1 MALPLQEIKQL
12 RHRPNHPARRPLQVR
27 LSRADFHSSC
37 KSFFKVEFASQDITA
52 FGGLELIRRYF
63 RLIELGRTVRSV
75 FARYHIGGDYRAIDM
90 ILVIVVLILAGG
102 RRLDHLNY
110 LCEDPLVKRF
120 CDLLRLPRERS
131 VARWLKRFGHKSLEA
146 WVELN
151 SQIVCAALEKEKLGR
166 LTLDID
172 GSVITTGASVA
183 WAFRGFN
190 PHHRKHP
197 SYYPILAHLA
207 QTGHILRVKN
217 RPGNVH
223 DSRGAVV
230 FLRDLIDDVRIR
242 LGRALPLEF
251 RMDGAFFQRE
261 IIALLERKGAGYAIK
276 VPFFKWLGLLPLIRE
291 RQRWQALREGLDCFE
306 LSLPIAAWEK
316 TLRVVVYRKPVY
328 HQTKKNYQLDLFDP
342 DDGYFEY
349 SAVST
354 NLDLSAAALWD
365 FMAGRG
371 AQEKTFAELKGE
383 WALDVVPTHHY
394 GANSAWQQIAILGHN
409 LLRNF
414 QLHTLA
420 TAKPRSRKQTYRF
433 FLQSLKTIR
442 FKLIHQPA
450 RIIKPQ
456 GYQVL
461 RFSVA
466 PSVQQLI
473 KTIDQKLKAAA

>member
-1 MALPLQEIKQL
+1 
-12 RHRPNHPARRPLQVR
+12 VR
-27 LSRADFHSSC
+27 LSRADFHSAG
-37 KSFFKVEFASQDITA
+37 KSFFKIEFASQDITA
-52 FGGLELIRRYF
+52 FGGLELIRRYLA
-63 RLIELGRTVRSV
+63 LIELGRRVQKV
-75 FARYHIGGDYRAIDM
+75 FARYDLGGDYRAIDM
-90 ILVIVVLILAGG
+90 ILVIVALFLAGG

-110 LCEDPLVKRF
+110 LCQDPLVKRF
-120 CDLLRLPRERS
+120 CGLLRLPRERS
-131 VARWLKRFGHKSLEA
+131 VARWLKRFTHKSLMA
-146 WVELN
+146 LVELN
-151 SQIVCAALEKEKLGR
+151 SEMVGEAIEQQKLGR

-172 GSVITTGASVA
+172 GSVITTGASVS

-190 PHHRKHP
+190 PHHRKNP

-223 DSRGAVV
+223 DSKGALA

-242 LGRALPLEF
+242 LGRTLPLEL
-251 RMDGAFFQRE
+251 RMDGAFFQRD
-261 IIALLERKGAGYAIK
+261 IIELLERRRAEYAIK
-276 VPFFKWLGLLPLIRE
+276 VPFFKWLGLVPVIRE
-291 RQRWQALREGLDCFE
+291 RQRWQALREGMGCFE
-306 LSLPIAAWEK
+306 FSLHIAAWEK
-316 TLRVVVYRKPVY
+316 TLRVVVYRKPVH

-354 NLDLSAAALWD
+354 NLTLSAGALWD

-394 GANSAWQQIAILGHN
+394 GANSAWQQISILGHN
-409 LLRNF
+409 LLRSF
-414 QLHTLA
+414 QLQTLA
-420 TAKPRSRKQTYRF
+420 TPKPRSRKRTYSF
-433 FLQSLKTIR
+433 FLQSLKTLR

-450 RIIKPQ
+450 RLVQPQ
-456 GYQVL
+456 GYNVL

-466 PSVQQLI
+466 TPVQQLI
-473 KTIDQKLKAAA
+473 ETIEQKLMSAA

>member
-1 MALPLQEIKQL
+1 M
-12 RHRPNHPARRPLQVR
+12 R
-27 LSRADFHSSC
+27 LSRADFHSAC
-37 KSFFKVEFASQDITA
+37 KGFFKIEFASQDITA
-52 FGGLELIRRYF
+52 FGGLELIGRYF
-63 RLIELGRTVRSV
+63 RLIKLHRRVQSV
-75 FARYHIGGDYRAIDM
+75 FARYGVGGDYRAIDM
-90 ILVIVVLILAGG
+90 ILVIVVLILVGG

-120 CDLLRLPRERS
+120 CGLLRLPRERS
-131 VARWLKRFGHKSLEA
+131 VARWLKRFTHKTLEA
-146 WVELN
+146 LVELN
-151 SQIVCAALEKEKLGR
+151 SEIVCETILKERLGR

-190 PHHRKHP
+190 PHHRKDP

-207 QTGHILRVKN
+207 QTGQILRVKN

-223 DSRGAVV
+223 DSKGAVAFV
-230 FLRDLIDDVRIR
+230 RDLIEDVRRR
-242 LGRALPLEF
+242 LGRSLPLEF

-261 IIALLERKGAGYAIK
+261 MIELLERKEARYAIK
-276 VPFFKWLGLLPLIRE
+276 VPFFKWLGLLALIRE
-291 RQRWQALREGLDCFE
+291 RQHWQALREGMGCFE
-306 LSLPIAAWEK
+306 LSLNIAAWEK
-316 TLRVVVYRKPVY
+316 TLRVVVYRKPV
-328 HQTKKNYQLDLFDP
+328 HHETKKNYQLDLFDP

-349 SAVST
+349 CAVST
-354 NLDLSAAALWD
+354 NLTLSAGALWD
-365 FMAGRG
+365 FMTGRG

-394 GANSAWQQIAILGHN
+394 GANSAWQQISILGHN

-420 TAKPRSRKQTYRF
+420 TPKPRSRKRTFRF

-450 RIIKPQ
+450 RLVEPQ
-456 GYQVL
+456 GYSVL

-466 PSVQQLI
+466 PPVQTLI
-473 KTIDQKLKAAA
+473 QMIDQKLKSAA

>member
-1 MALPLQEIKQL
+1 M
-12 RHRPNHPARRPLQVR
+12 R
-27 LSRADFHSSC
+27 LSRADFRSAC
-37 KSFFKVEFASQDITA
+37 KSFLRIEFASQDITA
-52 FGGLELIRRYF
+52 FGGLELIRRYLE
-63 RLIELGRTVRSV
+63 LINFSGRVQSVLGR
-75 FARYHIGGDYRAIDM
+75 YGLGGDYRAIDM
-90 ILVIVVLILAGG
+90 ILVIVGLILAGG
-102 RRLDHLNY
+102 RRFDHLNY
-110 LCEDPLVKRF
+110 LCNDPVVKRF
-120 CDLLRLPRERS
+120 CGLLRLPRERS
-131 VARWLKRFGHKSLEA
+131 VARWLKRFTRESLKGLAEI
-146 WVELN
+146 N
-151 SQIVCAALEKEKLGR
+151 SQIVCEAVTKEELGR

-172 GSVITTGASVA
+172 GSVITTGASVS

-190 PHHRKHP
+190 PHHRKDP

-223 DSRGAVV
+223 DSKGAVGFV
-230 FLRDLIDDVRIR
+230 RELIDDVKMR
-242 LGRALPLEF
+242 LGRSLPLEF

-261 IIALLERKGAGYAIK
+261 MIELLERRGAGYAIK

-291 RQRWQALREGLDCFE
+291 RQRWHPLREGMGFFE
-306 LSLPIAAWEK
+306 LPLSIAAWKK
-316 TLRVVVYRKPVY
+316 TLRVVVYRKPVH

-354 NLDLSAAALWD
+354 NLALSAGALWD

-383 WALDVVPTHHY
+383 WALDVVPTRHY
-394 GANSAWQQIAILGHN
+394 GANSAWQQISVLGHN

-414 QLHTLA
+414 QLQTLA
-420 TAKPRSRKQTYRF
+420 TPKPRSRKRTYCF
-433 FLQSLKTIR
+433 FLQSLKTLR

-450 RIIKPQ
+450 RLVKPQ
-456 GYQVL
+456 GYHVL

-466 PSVQQLI
+466 PPARQLI
-473 KTIDQKLKAAA
+473 ETIDQKLKSAA

>member
-1 MALPLQEIKQL
+1 M
-12 RHRPNHPARRPLQVR
+12 R
-27 LSRADFHSSC
+27 LSRADFHSAC
-37 KSFFKVEFASQDITA
+37 KGFFKIEFASQDITA
-52 FGGLELIRRYF
+52 FGGLELIGRYF
-63 RLIELGRTVRSV
+63 RLIKLHRRVQSV
-75 FARYHIGGDYRAIDM
+75 FARYGVGGDYRAIDM
-90 ILVIVVLILAGG
+90 ILVIVVLILVGG

-120 CDLLRLPRERS
+120 CGLLRLPRERS
-131 VARWLKRFGHKSLEA
+131 VARWLKRFTHKTLEA
-146 WVELN
+146 LVELN
-151 SQIVCAALEKEKLGR
+151 SEIVCETILKERLGR

-190 PHHRKHP
+190 PHHRKDP

-207 QTGHILRVKN
+207 QTGQILGVKN

-223 DSRGAVV
+223 DSKGAVAFV
-230 FLRDLIDDVRIR
+230 RDLIEDVRRR
-242 LGRALPLEF
+242 LGRSLPLEF

-261 IIALLERKGAGYAIK
+261 MIELLERKEARYAIK
-276 VPFFKWLGLLPLIRE
+276 VPFFKWLGLLALIRE
-291 RQRWQALREGLDCFE
+291 RQHWQALREGMGCFE
-306 LSLPIAAWEK
+306 LSLNVAAWEK
-316 TLRVVVYRKPVY
+316 TLRVVVYRKPV
-328 HQTKKNYQLDLFDP
+328 HHETKKNYQLDLFDP

-349 SAVST
+349 CAVST
-354 NLDLSAAALWD
+354 NLTLSAGALWD

-394 GANSAWQQIAILGHN
+394 GANSAWQQISILGHN

-414 QLHTLA
+414 QLHTRA
-420 TAKPRSRKQTYRF
+420 TPKPRSRKRTFRF

-442 FKLIHQPA
+442 IKLINQPA
-450 RIIKPQ
+450 RLVEPQ
-456 GYQVL
+456 GYSVL

-466 PSVQQLI
+466 PPVQTLI
-473 KTIDQKLKAAA
+473 QMIDQKLKSAA

>member
-1 MALPLQEIKQL
+1 
-12 RHRPNHPARRPLQVR
+12 
-27 LSRADFHSSC
+27 LSRADFHSAC
-37 KSFFKVEFASQDITA
+37 KGFFKIEFASQDITA
-52 FGGLELIRRYF
+52 FGGLELIGRYF
-63 RLIELGRTVRSV
+63 RLIKLHRRVQSI
-75 FARYHIGGDYRAIDM
+75 FARYGVGGDYRAIDM
-90 ILVIVVLILAGG
+90 ILVIVVLILVGG

-120 CDLLRLPRERS
+120 CGLLRLPRERS
-131 VARWLKRFGHKSLEA
+131 VARWLKRFTHKTLEA
-146 WVELN
+146 LVELN
-151 SQIVCAALEKEKLGR
+151 SEIVCETILKERLGR

-190 PHHRKHP
+190 PHHRKDP

-207 QTGHILRVKN
+207 QTGQILRVKN

-223 DSRGAVV
+223 DSKGAVAFV
-230 FLRDLIDDVRIR
+230 RDLIEDVRRR
-242 LGRALPLEF
+242 LGRSLPLEF

-261 IIALLERKGAGYAIK
+261 MIELLERKEARYAIK
-276 VPFFKWLGLLPLIRE
+276 VPFFKWLGLLALIRE
-291 RQRWQALREGLDCFE
+291 RQHWQALREGMGCFE
-306 LSLPIAAWEK
+306 LSLNVAAWEK
-316 TLRVVVYRKPVY
+316 TLRVVVYRKPV
-328 HQTKKNYQLDLFDP
+328 HHETKKNYQLDLFDP

-349 SAVST
+349 CAVST
-354 NLDLSAAALWD
+354 NLTLSAGALWD

-394 GANSAWQQIAILGHN
+394 GANSAWQQISILGHN

-420 TAKPRSRKQTYRF
+420 TPKPRSRKRTFRF

-450 RIIKPQ
+450 RLVEPQ
-456 GYQVL
+456 GYSVL

-466 PSVQQLI
+466 PPVQTLI
-473 KTIDQKLKAAA
+473 QMIDQKLKSAA

>member
-1 MALPLQEIKQL
+1 MALPLQEINQL

-27 LSRADFHSSC
+27 LSRTDFHSSC
-37 KSFFKVEFASQDITA
+37 KSVFKIEFASQDITA

-63 RLIELGRTVRSV
+63 RLIQLGRTVRSV
-75 FARYHIGGDYRAIDM
+75 FARYDVGGDYRAIDM

-110 LCEDPLVKRF
+110 VCEDPLVKRF
-120 CDLLRLPRERS
+120 CGLLRLPRERS

-146 WVELN
+146 LVEIN
-151 SQIVCAALEKEKLGR
+151 SQIVWAAIEKEKLGR

-172 GSVITTGASVA
+172 GSVITTGASVS

-190 PHHRKHP
+190 PHHRKNP

-207 QTGHILRVKN
+207 QTGHIVRVKN

-223 DSRGAVV
+223 DSKGAVA
-230 FLRDLIDDVRIR
+230 FLRDLIDDVRMR

-261 IIALLERKGAGYAIK
+261 IICLLDRRGAGYAIK
-276 VPFFKWLGLLPLIRE
+276 VPFFKWLGLLPMIRD
-291 RQRWQALREGLDCFE
+291 RQRWHALREGMGCFE
-306 LSLPIAAWEK
+306 LPLPIAAWQR
-316 TLRVVVYRKPVY
+316 TLRVVVYRKPV
-328 HQTKKNYQLDLFDP
+328 HHETKKNYQLDLFDP

-349 SAVST
+349 SAVGT

-394 GANSAWQQIAILGHN
+394 GANSAWQQISILGHN
-409 LLRNF
+409 LIRNF
-414 QLHTLA
+414 QLQTLA
-420 TAKPRSRKQTYRF
+420 TPKPRSRKRTYRF

-450 RIIKPQ
+450 RLVKPQ

-466 PSVQQLI
+466 PPVQQLI
-473 KTIDQKLKAAA
+473 KTIDQKLKSAA

>member
-1 MALPLQEIKQL
+1 M
-12 RHRPNHPARRPLQVR
+12 R
-27 LSRADFHSSC
+27 LSRADFHSAC
-37 KSFFKVEFASQDITA
+37 KGFFKIEFASQDITA
-52 FGGLELIRRYF
+52 FGGLELIGRYF
-63 RLIELGRTVRSV
+63 RLIKLHRRVQSI
-75 FARYHIGGDYRAIDM
+75 FARYGVGGDYRAIDM
-90 ILVIVVLILAGG
+90 ILVIVVLILVGG

-120 CDLLRLPRERS
+120 CGLLRLPRERS
-131 VARWLKRFGHKSLEA
+131 VARWLKRFTHKTLEA
-146 WVELN
+146 LVELN
-151 SQIVCAALEKEKLGR
+151 SEIVCETILKERLGR

-190 PHHRKHP
+190 PHHRKDP

-207 QTGHILRVKN
+207 QTGQILRVKN

-223 DSRGAVV
+223 DSKGAVAFV
-230 FLRDLIDDVRIR
+230 RDLIEDVRRR
-242 LGRALPLEF
+242 LGRSLPLEF

-261 IIALLERKGAGYAIK
+261 MIELLERKEARYAIK
-276 VPFFKWLGLLPLIRE
+276 VPFFKWLGLLALIRE
-291 RQRWQALREGLDCFE
+291 RQHWQALREGMGCFE
-306 LSLPIAAWEK
+306 LSLNVAAWEK
-316 TLRVVVYRKPVY
+316 TLRVVVYRKPV
-328 HQTKKNYQLDLFDP
+328 HHETKKNYQLDLFDP

-349 SAVST
+349 CAVST
-354 NLDLSAAALWD
+354 NLTLSAGALWD

-394 GANSAWQQIAILGHN
+394 GANSAWQQISILGHN

-414 QLHTLA
+414 QLQTLA
-420 TAKPRSRKQTYRF
+420 IPKPRSRKRTFRF

-450 RIIKPQ
+450 RIVKPQ
-456 GYQVL
+456 GYSVL

-466 PSVQQLI
+466 PPVQTLI
-473 KTIDQKLKAAA
+473 QMIDQKLKSAA

>member
-1 MALPLQEIKQL
+1 
-12 RHRPNHPARRPLQVR
+12 VR
-27 LSRADFHSSC
+27 LSRADFHSAC
-37 KSFFKVEFASQDITA
+37 KGFFKIEFASQDITA
-52 FGGLELIRRYF
+52 FGGLELIGRYF
-63 RLIELGRTVRSV
+63 RLIKLHRRVQSI
-75 FARYHIGGDYRAIDM
+75 FARYGVGGDYRAIDM
-90 ILVIVVLILAGG
+90 ILVIVVLILVGG

-120 CDLLRLPRERS
+120 CGLLRLPRERS
-131 VARWLKRFGHKSLEA
+131 VARWLKRFTHKTLEA
-146 WVELN
+146 LVELN
-151 SQIVCAALEKEKLGR
+151 SEIVCETILKERLGR

-190 PHHRKHP
+190 PHHRKDP

-207 QTGHILRVKN
+207 QTGQILGVKN

-223 DSRGAVV
+223 DSKGAVAFV
-230 FLRDLIDDVRIR
+230 RDLIEDVRRR
-242 LGRALPLEF
+242 LGRSLPLEF

-261 IIALLERKGAGYAIK
+261 MIELLERKEARYAIK
-276 VPFFKWLGLLPLIRE
+276 VPFFKWLGLLALIRE
-291 RQRWQALREGLDCFE
+291 RQHWQALREGMGCFE
-306 LSLPIAAWEK
+306 LSLNVAAWEK
-316 TLRVVVYRKPVY
+316 TLRVVVYRKPV
-328 HQTKKNYQLDLFDP
+328 HHETKKNYQLDLFDP

-349 SAVST
+349 CAVST
-354 NLDLSAAALWD
+354 NLTLSAGALWD

-394 GANSAWQQIAILGHN
+394 GANSAWQQISILGHN

-420 TAKPRSRKQTYRF
+420 TPKPRSRKRTFRF

-450 RIIKPQ
+450 RLVEPQ
-456 GYQVL
+456 GYSVL

-466 PSVQQLI
+466 PPVQTLI
-473 KTIDQKLKAAA
+473 QMIDQKLKSAA

>member
-1 MALPLQEIKQL
+1 
-12 RHRPNHPARRPLQVR
+12 VR
-27 LSRADFHSSC
+27 LSRADFHSPC
-37 KSFFKVEFASQDITA
+37 KSFLKIEFASQDITG
-52 FGGLELIRRYF
+52 FGGLELIRRYLA
-63 RLIELGRTVRSV
+63 LIELGRRVRSV
-75 FARYHIGGDYRAIDM
+75 FARYDVGGDYRSVDM
-90 ILVIVVLILAGG
+90 ILVILVLILVGG

-110 LCEDPLVKRF
+110 VCDDPLVKRF
-120 CDLLRLPRERS
+120 CGLLRLPRERS
-131 VARWLKRFGHKSLEA
+131 VARWLKRFTHKSLMA
-146 WVELN
+146 LVEIN
-151 SQIVCAALEKEKLGR
+151 SQIVCEAIEKQPLGR

-190 PHHRKHP
+190 PHHRKNP

-223 DSRGAVV
+223 DSKGALA
-230 FLRDLIDDVRIR
+230 FMRELIDDVRVR
-242 LGRALPLEF
+242 LGSSLPLEF

-261 IIALLERKGAGYAIK
+261 IIDLLERRKTRYAIK
-276 VPFFKWLGLLPLIRE
+276 VPFMKWLGLVPIIRE
-291 RQRWQALREGLDCFE
+291 RQRWHRFRAGMGYFE
-306 LSLPIAAWEK
+306 VSLYVAAWEK
-316 TLRVVVYRKPVY
+316 TLRVVVYRKPVH

-349 SAVST
+349 CAVST
-354 NLDLSAAALWD
+354 NLDLGAAALWD

-371 AQEKTFAELKGE
+371 AQEKTFAELKGQ

-394 GANSAWQQIAILGHN
+394 GANSAWQQISILGHN

-414 QLHTLA
+414 QLQTLA
-420 TAKPRSRKQTYRF
+420 TKKPRSRKRTYRF

-450 RIIKPQ
+450 RLVKPQ
-456 GYQVL
+456 GYSVI

-466 PSVQQLI
+466 PPV
-473 KTIDQKLKAAA
+473 QKLIESIEHKLESAA